1 MSDLRT
7 MSKAVAAGN
16 RATTADQMAM
26 QVPFFYPGRLV
37 DGQTMGWLRIAR
49 REMWLAGIR
58 VDTKLPGGTSLTRVG
73 FQLCRGDL
81 QAISGG
87 KLTLSGVV
95 PSGELRFNPDF
106 PMPAES
112 LWTVKL
118 LNESGDEAATLPSDL
133 TLTYWLRYAPGP
145 SGSLNWTPYSLQ
157 SGIGF
162 YQVGDTFVVG

>member
-16 RATTADQMAM
+16 RATTADAMAM
-26 QVPFFYPGRLV
+26 QVPFFSAGKLV
-37 DGQTMGWLRIAR
+37 DGLAMGWLRIAR
-49 REMWLAGIR
+49 REMFLAGFR
-58 VDTKLPGGTSLTRVG
+58 VDCRTPGGTSLTRVS

-81 QAISGG
+81 QPITGA
-87 KLTLSGVV
+87 KLTLAGVT
-95 PSGELRFNPDF
+95 PSGEYRGSPDF

-112 LWTVKL
+112 LWTMKL
-118 LNESGDEAATLPSDL
+118 ANESGDEVATLPSDL
-133 TLTYWLRYAPGP
+133 TLTYWLRYSPGP